1 MRGKHTVQVI
11 ETRFVSTLMNDVGD
25 GFSLSTGRDL
35 LLLTCPRETPDIS
48 LGLDT
53 AWEAARMALTVV
65 SWPQI

>member
-11 ETRFVSTLMNDVGD
+11 DTRFVSTLMNDVGG
-25 GFSLSTGRDL
+25 GFGFSTGRDL
-35 LLLTCPRETPDIS
+35 LLLTCPQETPDII

-65 SWPQI
+65 SWPQT